1 MYDKM
6 TGNYVMPMRVSLN
19 VFPSVCLSVVEAQ
32 DKKKLNL
39 LEHLAHVLITAEE
52 ALR

>member
-1 MYDKM
+1 
-6 TGNYVMPMRVSLN
+6 MPMRVSLN
-19 VFPSVCLSVVEAQ
+19 VFTPVRLSVVEAQ

>member
-1 MYDKM
+1 
-6 TGNYVMPMRVSLN
+6 MPMRVSLN
-19 VFPSVCLSVVEAQ
+19 VFPSVRLSVVEAQ

-39 LEHLAHVLITAEE
+39 LEYLAHVLITADD